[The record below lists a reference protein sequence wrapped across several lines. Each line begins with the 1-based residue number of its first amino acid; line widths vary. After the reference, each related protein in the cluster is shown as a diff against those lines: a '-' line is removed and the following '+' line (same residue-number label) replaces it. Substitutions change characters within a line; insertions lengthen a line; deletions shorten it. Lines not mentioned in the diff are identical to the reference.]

1 MDKKQRF
8 GEFLKKT
15 LSYLL
20 VAVLASAATWVA
32 ADQLPNS
39 KLERLST
46 VIEKRFIGSAD
57 QTKIQDAAAEAMIE
71 ALGDR
76 WSYYVSAEEYAAH
89 RERQNNSYV
98 GIGVTVQQRED
109 GKGIDVVAVNAD
121 GPAAEAGMLAGDI
134 ITHADSTFLG
144 DLTFSEGK
152 TLIVGEKNTKVKLT
166 ILRGDQTLELTVT
179 RKEIHNK
186 VVGSSMLQDN
196 IGYVVITNFHDGAGK
211 ETVAE
216 VEKLL
221 EQGAEKLIFD
231 VRSNLGGYVHEMI
244 YALDYLLPEGPL
256 FRSVNY
262 NGVEDVE
269 ESDAACLD
277 LPMAVLINGNTYS
290 AAEFFAAALSEY
302 DWAVTVGEPTCGKGY
317 YQTTLE
323 LGDGSAVQL
332 STGAYTT
339 PNGVNLTEAGGL
351 QPDVP
356 VEPAQTAVALEEDPQ
371 ILAAV
376 AALAEESK

>member
-1 MDKKQRF
+1 MDEKQNIRR
-8 GEFLKKT
+8 FLKKS

-20 VAVLASAATWVA
+20 VAVIASAGTWIA
-32 ADQLPNS
+32 AEILPNS

-46 VIEKRFIGSAD
+46 VIEHRFIGNSD

-76 WSYYVSAEEYAAH
+76 WSYYISAEEYAAH
-89 RERQNNSYV
+89 LDRQNNSYV
-98 GIGVTVQQRED
+98 GIGVTVQKKDDR
-109 GKGIDVVAVNAD
+109 GIEVVSVTAG
-121 GPAAEAGMLAGDI
+121 GPAEEAGILAGDI
-134 ITHADSTFLG
+134 ITHADGTFLG
-144 DLTFSEGK
+144 DLTLSEGK
-152 TLIVGEKNTKVKLT
+152 TLIAGKKNTKVLLT
-166 ILRGDQTLELTVT
+166 ILREGQTLELSVT
-179 RKEIHNK
+179 RKVIHSR
-186 VVGSSMLQDN
+186 VAEGRMLQDN
-196 IGYVVITNFHDGAGK
+196 IGYVVISNFHDGAGK

-231 VRSNLGGYVHEMI
+231 VRNNPGGYVHEMV

-256 FRSVNY
+256 FRSVDY
-262 NGVEDVE
+262 RGAEDVE
-269 ESDAACLD
+269 TSDADCLEM
-277 LPMAVLINGNTYS
+277 PMAVLFNGNTYS
-290 AAEFFAAALSEY
+290 AAEFFAAALWEY

-317 YQTTLE
+317 YQTTWQ

-351 QPDVP
+351 QPDVS
-356 VEPAQTAVALEEDPQ
+356 VEPAQTVAALEEDPQ
-371 ILAAV
+371 ILAAI
-376 AALAEESK
+376 AALAE